1 MKLFSLCS
9 PIRVF
14 VRACLQARL
23 HRVLQK
29 FNQLMS
35 VSVKK
40 VQYYFFNFMKW
51 CTRVENW
58 QRNYI
63 HMQQSTSIDI
73 MDLWAIGRFLAD
85 LSIIHK
91 YTFDI
96 INPLHNLKCNGNL
109 AKIGSNTY
117 LCSFRLKILLNLTC
131 IENTPVLYIAL
142 GKILL
147 LKIRMRVS
155 KNNIPNQSKINE

>member
-1 MKLFSLCS
+1 MKPFSLCS

-51 CTRVENW
+51 WTRVENW

-96 INPLHNLKCNGNL
+96 NNPLHNLKCNGNGNL
-109 AKIGSNTY
+109 AIIGSNTCVILGWKFY
-117 LCSFRLKILLNLTC
+117 LIYH
-131 IENTPVLYIAL
+131 TPVLYIAL
-142 GKILL
+142 GKIPFR
-147 LKIRMRVS
+147 K
-155 KNNIPNQSKINE
+155 

>member
-1 MKLFSLCS
+1 
-9 PIRVF
+9 
-14 VRACLQARL
+14 
-23 HRVLQK
+23 
-29 FNQLMS
+29 MS

-96 INPLHNLKCNGNL
+96 NNPLHNLKCNGNGNL
-109 AKIGSNTY
+109 AIIGSNTCVT
-117 LCSFRLKILLNLTC
+117 LGLTC

-142 GKILL
+142 GKYL
-147 LKIRMRVS
+147 S
-155 KNNIPNQSKINE
+155 KNNPVENSHESIKK